1 MTERDEKVFLAA
13 LAGLL
18 HDVGKV
24 RQRSLEKPWEYAPD
38 LKDSGQPV
46 HATWSIYFANTV
58 VPQKYKAAALAGGY
72 HHQPEKS
79 PAQERFLSKLVALA
93 DKLSAGER
101 SDMLKPEKDK
111 KPPQQLVSIFDRIAF
126 DGSQKQKT
134 HYLPLQPLLMQL
146 IGKYVESDKKPH
158 NSEEQ
163 VRTDYDTLRQALEES
178 GKKAIAETEAYLE
191 YMLAE
196 MQRLTWCVPSAFYY
210 DVPDVS
216 LYDHS
221 RMTAAL
227 AACLVKEEEKKIEN
241 LLGAVQ
247 RAFRKEPA
255 SGDDELLSQEVAL
268 LVGGDI
274 SGVQDFIYT
283 ITNKGATSALRGRS
297 FYLQLLTEAAARFV
311 LRELGLPYTNLIYGG
326 GGNFYLLA
334 QADDAKKLSVIRQ
347 KLSRILY
354 KHHQGDLYVAIE
366 GILLKAKD
374 FMRPQ
379 EKNPDGTEKRHPL
392 SDKWGELA
400 RAVAVVKNRRFAE
413 LDENELKI
421 LFKPQGH
428 GGNEEKQCQVCGREH
443 PDTRLIKK
451 DKDDEGTRKCPACRS
466 YEKLG
471 EELRKAQLI
480 GWNFLTHPKQVADL
494 TGEEISSGYEE
505 ALKDLGFEIEIGETF
520 DKVQACSRIWALSD
534 DAFEKAKDQASGKVL
549 VRRLLVNVTPII
561 SREEILQLQ
570 GKVDDL
576 PALDSDNPVK
586 PFGALAYQ
594 SQGITRLGVFRADVD
609 NLGKL
614 FAEGLGNDATLS
626 RMASLSFSISLFF
639 EGWVGEVAKSFNEK
653 RRKADEERKAKARQE
668 GKPEKDVPLYGD
680 ALYAIYSGGD
690 DLFFVGSWDE
700 LVEFAWQV
708 NEDLHKYTGGHP
720 GIHISGG
727 MVLVTEKY
735 PLAKA
740 AKDAEKAENAAKS
753 HAWWDEDAEK
763 AEKPKKKN
771 VFCFL
776 GQPLPWKNFT
786 EAKKLKERL
795 AELDDNKRT
804 AVIRKLLMN
813 YALYAEAEK
822 KRRKAG
828 KDIKPD
834 KKPQTLYGPWNWR
847 IVYLLRRMFRKDS
860 EKMNTNEQTLIS
872 DFHTR
877 PDMLEYTGVGARWAE
892 LATRNS
898 TLKGE
903 EQ

>member
-1 MTERDEKVFLAA
+1 MEEKVLMAA

-18 HDVGKV
+18 HDVGKFAQRGAEKGGLEGKDAAQMYGRYHAMLTDDFLKEILPFGDDV
-24 RQRSLEKPWEYAPD
+24 RLPA
-38 LKDSGQPV
+38 
-46 HATWSIYFANTV
+46 ANHH
-58 VPQKYKAAALAGGY
+58 VPQSKMDWVIKAAD
-72 HHQPEKS
+72 
-79 PAQERFLSKLVALA
+79 V
-93 DKLSAGER
+93 LSAGER
-101 SDMLKPEKDK
+101 ADPSQGEDNRAAQPR
-111 KPPQQLVSIFDRIAF
+111 QLLSIFSVINA
-126 DGSQKQKT
+126 DGVCWKDDTTKWRFFPLKKLALREDVIFPGAALPDDEVWGIYEKLWVDFKQEAKA
-134 HYLPLQPLLMQL
+134 HQS
-146 IGKYVESDKKPH
+146 I
-158 NSEEQ
+158 
-163 VRTDYDTLRQALEES
+163 TDLE
-178 GKKAIAETEAYLE
+178 TYLE
-191 YMLAE
+191 AMLALL
-196 MQRLTWCVPSAFYY
+196 QRYGWCMPSAYY
-210 DVPDVS
+210 RTRPDVS

-227 AACLVKEEEKKIEN
+227 AACLVDFPEDKLRQIAKNAET
-241 LLGAVQ
+241 
-247 RAFRKEPA
+247 
-255 SGDDELLSQEVAL
+255 DETEVAL

-274 SGVQDFIYT
+274 SGVQEFIYT

-334 QADDAKKLSVIRQ
+334 RESDKGKLNDARQ

-366 GILLKAKD
+366 GIPLQAKD

-471 EELRKAQLI
+471 EELRKAQFI
-480 GWNFLTHPKQVADL
+480 GWNFLTHPEQVADL

-520 DKVQACSRIWALSD
+520 DKVQAFRRVWALSD
-534 DAFEKAKDQASGKVL
+534 EAFEQAKPKAGDKVL

-614 FAEGLGNDATLS
+614 FAEGLGEDATLS
-626 RMASLSFSISLFF
+626 RMASLSFFISLFF
-639 EGWVGEVAKSFNEK
+639 EGWVGKLAETRNAQRSKEH
-653 RRKADEERKAKARQE
+653 
-668 GKPEKDVPLYGD
+668 PELGD

-740 AKDAEKAENAAKS
+740 AQDAEKAENAAKS

-776 GQPLPWKNFT
+776 GQPLPWKDFT

-847 IVYLLRRMFRKDS
+847 IVYLLKRTFGKDS

-872 DFHTR
+872 GFHTR

-892 LATRNS
+892 LIIRNS
-898 TLKGE
+898 ASKGD
-903 EQ
+903 